1 MTFNEKLKAVREQRG
16 IKTKEVAEYIGKSD
30 RQYRFYESGERDPST
45 KDLLGICKFLN
56 VSADYLLDTPFK
68 KNISLKTVDMDSDR
82 QDKYNRLDNFSKKA
96 VDTLI
101 DIEHERIENKP
112 QRKAKTIK
120 LLYSNNLASAGT
132 GYDLDDA
139 VKMYK
144 DFPLC
149 DMSEKAD
156 MVVKVSG
163 DSMLPMFFD
172 GDEVYV
178 KFQERIEIGQIGIFV
193 CGNEGYI
200 KKLGSDRLISLNPE
214 YDDIYPD
221 EECEQYIKTI
231 GLVLGKVE

>member
-1 MTFNEKLKAVREQRG
+1 MTFGEKLQAIRRQRG
-16 IKTKEVAEYIGKSD
+16 VKTIEIAKYIGKSD
-30 RQYRFYESGERDPST
+30 RQYRFYESDERDPST
-45 KDLLGICKFLN
+45 KDLLGICNYLN

-68 KNISLKTVDMDSDR
+68 KSANLKQVDMDLDR
-82 QDKYNRLDNFSKKA
+82 RDRYNSLDTFGKKA

-112 QRKAKTIK
+112 QKKAKTVR

-132 GYDLDDA
+132 GYDLDEG
-139 VKMYK
+139 VKQYK

-149 DMSEKAD
+149 DLSEEAD
-156 MVVKVSG
+156 LVVTVSG
-163 DSMLPMFFD
+163 DSMQPMFND

-178 KFQERIEIGQIGIFV
+178 KLQERIEIGQIGIFI

-200 KKLGSDRLISLNPE
+200 KKLDSDRLISINPD

-221 EECEQYIKTI
+221 EDCDVKTI
-231 GLVLGKVE
+231 GLVLGKVER